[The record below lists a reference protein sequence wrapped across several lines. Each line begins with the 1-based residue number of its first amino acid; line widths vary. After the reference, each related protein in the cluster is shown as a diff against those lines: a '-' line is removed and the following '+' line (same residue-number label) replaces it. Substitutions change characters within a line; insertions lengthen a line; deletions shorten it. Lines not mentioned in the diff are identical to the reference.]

1 MRWRVRFR
9 SRDRLGMPKG
19 PASWALLSG
28 QSCGN
33 FSGEWHFVNNQIPRG
48 TGECSLLAVWSTGDM
63 CDVGPTTV
71 NKKTQHFNCVASGEL
86 LSATKGDC
94 PGKLVLSDFDC
105 DSNEPPCEPDPKTG
119 ECPKDPDPK

>member
-1 MRWRVRFR
+1 MKNLILLAAAAAMFLSLRGTLFAA
-9 SRDRLGMPKG
+9 DIDN
-19 PASWALLSG
+19 LSG
-28 QSCGN
+28 QSCGDL
-33 FSGEWHFVNNQIPRG
+33 SGDWHFVNNQIPRG

-86 LSATKGDC
+86 LSATTGDC

-105 DSNEPPCEPDPKTG
+105 DSKEPALRARSQDE
-119 ECPKDPDPK
+119 